1 MRRARACS
9 GSGEQTSS
17 PEGLDKRLVEVV
29 VTATIVG
36 VATRGGRVD
45 YRPSVCCGRECRVRG
60 LGDVKARSH
69 AGGHAMRGRWARGW
83 YRSGC
88 ANDDAGCGRES
99 RLGREGAPAG
109 QGRIKAHQE
118 DAAAYGLARIGHHD
132 RFNLNNNTTK
142 PSMCLRVQLGD
153 AVRSK
158 IHAEFGA
165 AALAVRFLSR
175 ACHRDRALDGNPAS
189 MRGPALQSTIAA
201 ALQIATMQKGH
212 LTTEQS
218 HRNPRLARDET
229 VACS

>member
-142 PSMCLRVQLGD
+142 PGPPRACAYACSWATPCAPKFMQSLVQLLWRYASSRGHSTETLP
-153 AVRSK
+153 RC
-158 IHAEFGA
+158 A
-165 AALAVRFLSR
+165 ARRCRTLSLRRCRLRPCKRVTSPLTIPSQPTSR
-175 ACHRDRALDGNPAS
+175 AG
-189 MRGPALQSTIAA
+189 
-201 ALQIATMQKGH
+201 
-212 LTTEQS
+212 
-218 HRNPRLARDET
+218 
-229 VACS
+229 

>member
-1 MRRARACS
+1 
-9 GSGEQTSS
+9 
-17 PEGLDKRLVEVV
+17 
-29 VTATIVG
+29 
-36 VATRGGRVD
+36 
-45 YRPSVCCGRECRVRG
+45 
-60 LGDVKARSH
+60 
-69 AGGHAMRGRWARGW
+69 
-83 YRSGC
+83 
-88 ANDDAGCGRES
+88 
-99 RLGREGAPAG
+99 
-109 QGRIKAHQE
+109 
-118 DAAAYGLARIGHHD
+118 
-132 RFNLNNNTTK
+132 
-142 PSMCLRVQLGD
+142 MCLRVQLGD